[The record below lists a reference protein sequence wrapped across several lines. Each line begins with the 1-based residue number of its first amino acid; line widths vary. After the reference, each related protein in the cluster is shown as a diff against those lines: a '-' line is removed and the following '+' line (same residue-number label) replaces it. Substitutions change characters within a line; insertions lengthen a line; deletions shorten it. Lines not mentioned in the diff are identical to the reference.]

1 MIDVQQALNIAIS
14 IVKKDKEVSDYGYAT
29 LQDAA
34 ETLQN
39 LKDQDSAQRG
49 LENSL
54 IDTDPNYVYLPT
66 SRDTLKMKK
75 TSEPVKAAPSG
86 MPPHDYHM

>member
-54 IDTDPNYVYLPT
+54 IDTDPNYLYMPV
-66 SRDTLKMKK
+66 SRDSLEMQK
-75 TSEPVKAAPSG
+75 TSEPVRTLPTGS
-86 MPPHDYHM
+86 PPL

>member
-14 IVKKDKEVSDYGYAT
+14 LVKKDKEVSDYGYAA

-34 ETLQN
+34 EALQN

-49 LENSL
+49 LESSL
-54 IDTDPNYVYLPT
+54 INTDPNYVYMPV
-66 SRDTLKMKK
+66 SRDSLEMKK
-75 TSEPVKAAPSG
+75 TSEFE
-86 MPPHDYHM
+86 MPIEFKQGE

>member
-14 IVKKDKEVSDYGYAT
+14 LVKKDKEVSDYGYAA

-34 ETLQN
+34 EALQN

-49 LENSL
+49 LESSL
-54 IDTDPNYVYLPT
+54 INTDPNYVYMPV
-66 SRDTLKMKK
+66 SRDSLEMKK
-75 TSEPVKAAPSG
+75 TSEPVKTPPTGAP
-86 MPPHDYHM
+86 PL

>member
-14 IVKKDKEVSDYGYAT
+14 LVKKDKEVSDYGYAA

-34 ETLQN
+34 EALQN

-49 LENSL
+49 LESSL
-54 IDTDPNYVYLPT
+54 IDTDPNYLYMPV
-66 SRDTLKMKK
+66 SRDSLEMQK
-75 TSEPVKAAPSG
+75 TSEPVKAPPTGAP
-86 MPPHDYHM
+86 PL